1 MSLLYAAPRSS
12 NASCSRVSENA
23 GSQTPQGTSAQPS
36 SSPDQ
41 ASTGSMF
48 IFPSRILTAPTDL
61 GTLSDEGSSV
71 LSDAD
76 YSVLSTA
83 ESSPLSTSERSP
95 YFESISGFSDLSPST
110 SARSPRAGFGDPPE
124 TLQHAYTIRRTPLP
138 AYAPQPDCSP
148 SARSSMRRGSWQW
161 EDLQQRHGRAP
172 NSLPSRLKLSPTVQ
186 RQVSVEPRRPRNWLI
201 SLLVSFFHIDSDTL
215 VMVQDDSPS
224 RELLFPGPPLTIRE
238 DVEDDRNSGDA
249 RIARLLCDAG
259 EEGRMLRK
267 AIASVD

>member
-12 NASCSRVSENA
+12 NASCACVSENA

-41 ASTGSMF
+41 ASSSMF

-76 YSVLSTA
+76 YSALSTA
-83 ESSPLSTSERSP
+83 DLSPLSTSERSP
-95 YFESISGFSDLSPST
+95 YLESISGFSDLSPST

-124 TLQHAYTIRRTPLP
+124 TLQHVYTIRRTPLP
-138 AYAPQPDCSP
+138 AYASRPDCSP
-148 SARSSMRRGSWQW
+148 SARPSMRRDSWQW
-161 EDLQQRHGRAP
+161 EELQQRQGPAP
-172 NSLPSRLKLSPTVQ
+172 YSLPSRSKPSPAIQ
-186 RQVSVEPRRPRNWLI
+186 RQVPVEPRRPRNWLI
-201 SLLVSFFHIDSDTL
+201 SLLASFFSIDCDTL
-215 VMVQDDSPS
+215 ALVRDDSPS
-224 RELLFPGPPLTIRE
+224 RELLFSGPPLTIHE
-238 DVEDDRNSGDA
+238 DVEDVRNSGDA
-249 RIARLLCDAG
+249 RIARLLRDAG

-267 AIASVD
+267 AIASAD